1 MKIAEALIRKSA
13 LQTDLSSLVSRIKR
27 NLVVQ
32 EGESPQEDS
41 KRLIEEFIGKYQEL
55 EGLIRRIQ
63 NANATSLLADEE
75 DEPMEATIQDALI
88 KTDNLYKMS
97 EILRNIAGEA
107 VPNVR
112 YSQSEI
118 KLIPTVDSTALLKR
132 ADEFAKEARELDI
145 LIQKTNWMVDI

>member
-13 LQTDLSSLVSRIKR
+13 MQTDLSSLVSRIKR

-32 EGESPQEDS
+32 EGETPQEDS
-41 KRLIEEFIGKYQEL
+41 KKLIEEFIGKYKDLEEL
-55 EGLIRRIQ
+55 IKKIQ
-63 NANATSLLADEE
+63 NANATNFLVGE
-75 DEPMEATIQDALI
+75 DDKPMEMTIQDALI

-118 KLIPTVDSTALLKR
+118 KLIPTVDSTVLMKR
-132 ADEFAKEARELDI
+132 ADEFSKEARELDI